1 MESRWVDKLNHFK
14 NFDRY
19 TATAFSISVIFAVI
33 FSVFS
38 VIQYYSIGTSAY
50 DLGINAQE
58 LWAFIHTGSFYTPLL
73 NENLLVQ
80 HFIIFKFLQ
89 IPLYYLFPSPVTL
102 MIFEDIFIA
111 LAGYIVY
118 LISNEILKSRVNS
131 RKILFMISMI
141 FLFSYEMSPYVQGL
155 VSFPFH
161 NMAFLPFFFLLA
173 FYSFLTEKRVL
184 QIISILFI
192 ISLHANFVYIVAIL
206 IVYEFFYLHTE
217 NGKKIKTWLS
227 NDSRIGGARDFAIM
241 VVIIALLYGYLVMA
255 GIIKLHIAGVS
266 SYSLIPSTGE
276 SGTPVS
282 SPLAL
287 ISLIFT
293 KPAEFRGIIGT
304 NSGMK
309 IFYLNFMF
317 KSLGYIPLFSPL
329 SLIMDIPYVMY
340 AMPSSYSAYYQIG
353 YQYSAMIIGALY
365 ISAIVGFYNITR
377 LYEYSKKYFKE
388 KTKDRIRRNFAGKS
402 GEKNV
407 IQVCLIILIAVVIV
421 MMPFGLLSPPQI
433 QQSPHGS
440 VINDIFKEHISGT
453 PAYLTGLSES
463 IPQSSYILTENT
475 LMPYFSNH
483 LHIYATPYSPG
494 YSKNL
499 SEFQYIVIEN
509 NSFWAKIG
517 GNQSLQYIVNSTLK
531 NGTFNVIDRYSAGN
545 IVVLENV
552 KMEQQQVSKS
562 ESNMCI
568 FSALPKVNRFS

>member
-1 MESRWVDKLNHFK
+1 MEKRWIDRLNHYIK
-14 NFDRY
+14 IDKY
-19 TATAFSISVIFAVI
+19 TAIAFLISVIFAVI
-33 FSVFS
+33 FSIFS
-38 VIQYYSIGTSAY
+38 VIQYYSVGTSAY

-80 HFIIFKFLQ
+80 HFIIFKFIQ
-89 IPLYYLFPSPVTL
+89 VPLYYLFPSPITL
-102 MIFEDIFIA
+102 MIFEDIFIG

-118 LISNEILKSRVNS
+118 LISNTILKSRVNS
-131 RKILFMISMI
+131 RKILFMISLI
-141 FLFSYEMSPYVQGL
+141 FLVSYEMSPYVQSL

-173 FYSFLTEKRVL
+173 FYSFLTERRAL
-184 QIISILFI
+184 QIISILFV
-192 ISLHANFVYIVAIL
+192 ISLHANFVYIIAVL
-206 IVYEFFYLHTE
+206 LVYEFFYLHTE
-217 NGKKIKTWLS
+217 NGKKIKIWLS
-227 NDSRIGGARDFAIM
+227 SGSRTAGVRDFTIM
-241 VVIIALLYGYLVMA
+241 VVIIALLYGYLIIA

-287 ISLIFT
+287 ISLVFT
-293 KPAEFRGIIGT
+293 KPAEFWGIIGT

-340 AMPSSYSAYYQIG
+340 AMPSSYGAYYQIG
-353 YQYSAMIIGALY
+353 YQYSAMIVGALY

-377 LYEYSKKYFKE
+377 LYDYSKKHFDE
-388 KTKDRIRRNFAGKS
+388 KIKGRVRINFAVKS
-402 GEKNV
+402 GEKNI
-407 IQVCLIILIAVVIV
+407 IQVCVIILITVVIV
-421 MMPFGLLSPPQI
+421 MMPFGLLSPPQV

-453 PAYLTGLSES
+453 PAYLTRLSGS

-483 LHIYATPYSPG
+483 LHIYASPYSPG

-509 NSFWAKIG
+509 NSLWARIG
-517 GNQSLQYIVNSTLK
+517 GNQSLQYIVNNTLK
-531 NGTFNVIDRYSAGN
+531 NGTFNVIDRYSPGN

-552 KMEQQQVSKS
+552 KMEQQQVSKPA
-562 ESNMCI
+562 SNMSI
-568 FSALPKVNRFS
+568 FISLTKVNRFS

>member
-80 HFIIFKFLQ
+80 HFTIFKFLQ

-118 LISNEILKSRVNS
+118 LISNEILKNRVNS

-173 FYSFLTEKRVL
+173 FYSFLTGRRGL
-184 QIISILFI
+184 QIISILFV
-192 ISLHANFVYIVAIL
+192 ISLHANFVYIIAIL

-227 NDSRIGGARDFAIM
+227 NSSRTGGARDFAIM

-287 ISLIFT
+287 LSLIFT
-293 KPAEFRGIIGT
+293 KPAEFGGIIGT

-340 AMPSSYSAYYQIG
+340 AMPSSYGAYYQLG
-353 YQYSAMIIGALY
+353 YQYSAMIVGALY

-377 LYEYSKKYFKE
+377 LYDYSKKYFKE
-388 KTKDRIRRNFAGKS
+388 KTKEGIRRNFAGKS
-402 GEKNV
+402 GEKSAM
-407 IQVCLIILIAVVIV
+407 QVCLIILIAVVIV

-433 QQSPHGS
+433 QQLPHS
-440 VINDIFKEHISGT
+440 SEMADVFEEHVSGT
-453 PAYLTGLSES
+453 SGYLIRLSGNIS
-463 IPQSSYILTENT
+463 QSSYILTENS
-475 LMPYFSNH
+475 LMPYFSDH
-483 LHIYATPYSPG
+483 IHIYASPYTPDY
-494 YSKNL
+494 YKNI
-499 SEFQYIVIEN
+499 SEYQYIIIQN
-509 NSFWAKIG
+509 NSYWARSG
-517 GNQSLQYIVNSTLK
+517 GSVSLQSIVNKALM
-531 NGTFNVIDRYSAGN
+531 NGNFSIVGAYKSGN
-545 IVVLENV
+545 ILVLEN
-552 KMEQQQVSKS
+552 KNLI
-562 ESNMCI
+562 SN
-568 FSALPKVNRFS
+568 

>member
-1 MESRWVDKLNHFK
+1 MNKFIHLDK
-14 NFDRY
+14 Y
-19 TATAFSISVIFAVI
+19 AVTAFSISIIFAVI
-33 FSVFS
+33 FSIFS

-89 IPLYYLFPSPVTL
+89 IPFYYLFPSPVTL

-118 LISNEILKSRVNS
+118 IISNEILKSRVNS
-131 RKILFMISMI
+131 RKILFMISLI

-173 FYSFLTEKRVL
+173 FYSFLTERRVL
-184 QIISILFI
+184 HVVSILFV
-192 ISLHANFVYIVAIL
+192 ISLHANFVYIAAIL
-206 IVYEFFYLHTE
+206 IVYEFLYLHTE
-217 NGKKIKTWLS
+217 HGKKIKTWIFKS
-227 NDSRIGGARDFAIM
+227 SKPGGIRDFTIM
-241 VVIIALLYGYLVMA
+241 VITIALLYGYLVMA
-255 GIIKLHIAGVS
+255 GIIKLHIVGIS

-287 ISLIFT
+287 IFLLFT
-293 KPAEFRGIIGT
+293 KPGEFGSIIGT
-304 NSGMK
+304 NSSTK

-365 ISAIVGFYNITR
+365 ISAIAGFYNIIR
-377 LYEYSKKYFKE
+377 LYDHSKKYFNE
-388 KTKDRIRRNFAGKS
+388 ITIERIKTRLAGKV
-402 GEKNV
+402 GEKSLV
-407 IQVCLIILIAVVIV
+407 QVCLVIIIVVIIV
-421 MMPFGLLSPPQI
+421 MIPFGLLSPPQI

-440 VINDIFKEHISGT
+440 VMNDIFKEHISGT
-453 PAYLTGLSES
+453 PAFLTGLSGS

-483 LHIYATPYSPG
+483 LHIYSTPYSPG

-509 NSFWAKIG
+509 NSFWARIG
-517 GNQSLQYIVNSTLK
+517 GNQSLQYIVNSTLE
-531 NGTFNVIDRYSAGN
+531 NGSFNIIDRYNAGN
-545 IVVLENV
+545 ILVLENI
-552 KMEQQQVSKS
+552 KME
-562 ESNMCI
+562 
-568 FSALPKVNRFS
+568 R

>member
-1 MESRWVDKLNHFK
+1 MENRWIDKLNK
-14 NFDRY
+14 YMNLDIY
-19 TATAFSISVIFAVI
+19 TTTALSISVIFAII

-38 VIQYYSIGTSAY
+38 AIQYYSIGTSAY

-89 IPLYYLFPSPVTL
+89 VPLYYLFPSPITL

-118 LISNEILKSRVNS
+118 LISNEILKNRVNS

-141 FLFSYEMSPYVQGL
+141 FLVSYEMSPYVQSL

-173 FYSFLTEKRVL
+173 YYAFLTERRLL
-184 QIISILFI
+184 QIIAILFV
-192 ISLHANFVYIVAIL
+192 ISLHANFVYIIAIL
-206 IVYEFFYLHTE
+206 IVYEFFYLRTK
-217 NGKKIKTWLS
+217 NGKRIKTWFS
-227 NDSRIGGARDFAIM
+227 NSSRTGGIRDFGIM
-241 VVIIALLYGYLVMA
+241 VAIVALLYGYLVMA

-266 SYSLIPSTGE
+266 SYSLMPTTGE

-287 ISLIFT
+287 ILLLIT
-293 KPAEFRGIIGT
+293 KPAEFGSIIGT

-309 IFYLNFMF
+309 IFYLNFML

-340 AMPSSYSAYYQIG
+340 AIPSSYSAYYQLG
-353 YQYSAMIIGALY
+353 YQYSAMIVGALY
-365 ISAIVGFYNITR
+365 ISAIAGFYNIIR
-377 LYEYSKKYFKE
+377 LYDYSKKYFSGN
-388 KTKDRIRRNFAGKS
+388 TLDRIKKGLSGKS
-402 GEKNV
+402 GEKSIV
-407 IQVCLIILIAVVIV
+407 QVSMVILIVVVIV

-440 VINDIFKEHISGT
+440 VMNDIFKEHISGT
-453 PAYLTGLSES
+453 PAYLTGLSHS

-494 YSKNL
+494 YYKNL

-517 GNQSLQYIVNSTLK
+517 GNQSLQYIVNSTLN
-531 NGTFNVIDRYSAGN
+531 NGTFNIIDTYNPGN
-545 IVVLENV
+545 ILVLENV
-552 KMEQQQVSKS
+552 KMEQ
-562 ESNMCI
+562 
-568 FSALPKVNRFS
+568 